1 MSATTV
7 TPGKKLGSIQEYEV
21 GPGTYMRN
29 NYIYSSTVGDI
40 YIIKDVNK
48 KLPCIS
54 VVKDKEQSAIPEVD
68 SIVTG
73 KIIRVN
79 PKMATLAIMVVGNKP
94 CKDDFQG
101 IIRVQ
106 DVRSTEK
113 DKVQIYRSFR
123 PGDIVRARVISL
135 GDRHSYYLTTAE
147 NELGVIFAQS
157 ISGETMI
164 PISWQ
169 QMICPKTKVMEYRK
183 CAKPN

>member
-1 MSATTV
+1 MFF
-7 TPGKKLGSIQEYEV
+7 YF
-21 GPGTYMRN
+21 
-29 NYIYSSTVGDI
+29 DI
-40 YIIKDVNK
+40 K
-48 KLPCIS
+48 S
-54 VVKDKEQSAIPEVD
+54 
-68 SIVTG
+68 VTG

-106 DVRSTEK
+106 DVRATEK

-169 QMICPKTKVMEYRK
+169 QMMCPKTKVMEYRK